1 MVDRVLRRAQSLM
14 AKGELDRAAEMLRRH
29 VLESSIPKAKVMNLL
44 GICEARQGHHEL
56 AREIFNEVLTH
67 YPANPSAL
75 TNLGNLSFIEGD
87 HQAARE
93 LYNRALRQNVFLSE
107 PRFNLVL
114 SYQDMGH
121 FEKAISAYQEYSAI
135 AKTSSWSKWAL
146 LIGLLLILAFLLR
159 R

>member
-1 MVDRVLRRAQSLM
+1 M
-14 AKGELDRAAEMLRRH
+14 AKGELDRAADMLRRR
-29 VLESSIPKAKVMNLL
+29 VLESSIPRAKAMNLL

-56 AREIFNEVLTH
+56 AREIFNDFLLH
-67 YPANPSAL
+67 YPGDPSAL
-75 TNLGNLSFIEGD
+75 TNLGNLSLIEGD

-93 LYNRALRQNVFLSE
+93 FYNRALRRNVFLAE

-121 FEKAISAYQEYSAI
+121 FEKAMSAYQEYATI
-135 AKTSSWSKWAL
+135 AKTSRWSKLAL
-146 LIGLLLILAFLLR
+146 LIGLLLFLVFLLR

>member
-1 MVDRVLRRAQSLM
+1 MVDRVLRRAQNLM
-14 AKGELDRAAEMLRRH
+14 AKGELDRAAEILRRR
-29 VLESSIPKAKVMNLL
+29 VLESNVPKAKVMNLL

-56 AREIFNEVLTH
+56 AREIFSEVLLH
-67 YPANPSAL
+67 YPGDSSAL
-75 TNLGNLSFIEGD
+75 TNLGNLSLIEGN

-93 LYNRALRQNVFLSE
+93 FYNRALRHNAFLAE

-121 FEKAISAYQEYSAI
+121 FEKAMSAYQEYAAI
-135 AKTSSWSKWAL
+135 AKTSSWWKWAL
-146 LIGLLLILAFLLR
+146 LIGLLLFLAFLLR